1 MLHNYATSGFEICFA
16 HSTSSAGAPNQN
28 TSPRDITERPHAPS
42 GVAAFMSA
50 HSKNPYVTASMD
62 FPSGKGVVRG
72 AQGAAAGICLGLE
85 SCVKKFKSYFM
96 FQDYSAVGVTRLGFV
111 TVSQPDVVTSH
122 HSFQNGA
129 TSVFEM
135 CFSPSTK
142 GAKPKDASNPE

>member
-1 MLHNYATSGFEICFA
+1 M
-16 HSTSSAGAPNQN
+16 
-28 TSPRDITERPHAPS
+28 
-42 GVAAFMSA
+42 
-50 HSKNPYVTASMD
+50 
-62 FPSGKGVVRG
+62 
-72 AQGAAAGICLGLE
+72 
-85 SCVKKFKSYFM
+85 KKFKSYFM